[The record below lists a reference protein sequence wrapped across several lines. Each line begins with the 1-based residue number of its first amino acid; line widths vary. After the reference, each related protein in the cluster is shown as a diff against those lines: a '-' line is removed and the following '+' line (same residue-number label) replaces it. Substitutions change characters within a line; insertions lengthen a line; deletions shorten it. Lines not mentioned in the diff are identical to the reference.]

1 MNSSILDMT
10 SGTGPAL
17 PPILPGKLILNGE
30 NPFIRLSRAP
40 GDPFTTDASL
50 WTVTYSPRGAGHALF
65 IHSELTGKQWR
76 IYSDNPDLVRW
87 LQSTVQGMLN
97 PETASGRI
105 AVIEAAFSRQ
115 GDLQSGWTQKVR
127 SGPDEIVLVWRN
139 LIGPLLMAHEKP
151 AQPPDRKYGASVVM
165 IPALEAEL
173 TFNGEKASGEVWPCR
188 YDGQP
193 FSTAALAFSESWRE
207 SAGSSGS
214 NAAPEPTHTRE
225 AIRAAMDHLIDRA
238 TRFDVDALETIYH
251 RDFHTTLVN
260 PDGTVTTYGK
270 AEFITHFR
278 RQAEEGQTQ
287 LNSWADWHDFHVL
300 GDSAVCVL
308 TRKHAGMTGEEMKLL
323 CNIEWRFED
332 GRWQV
337 LREQIFLRPL
347 RS

>member
-65 IHSELTGKQWR
+65 IQSELTGRHWR

-97 PETASGRI
+97 PQTASGRI

-165 IPALEAEL
+165 IPALQAEL
-173 TFNGEKASGEVWPCR
+173 TFNGEKASGEAWPCR

-207 SAGSSGS
+207 SAG
-214 NAAPEPTHTRE
+214 
-225 AIRAAMDHLIDRA
+225 RAR
-238 TRFDVDALETIYH
+238 
-251 RDFHTTLVN
+251 
-260 PDGTVTTYGK
+260 G
-270 AEFITHFR
+270 
-278 RQAEEGQTQ
+278 
-287 LNSWADWHDFHVL
+287 
-300 GDSAVCVL
+300 
-308 TRKHAGMTGEEMKLL
+308 
-323 CNIEWRFED
+323 
-332 GRWQV
+332 
-337 LREQIFLRPL
+337 
-347 RS
+347 